1 MGKKKQAMKR
11 GGKVV
16 SRVMGGPM
24 KAKKKMA
31 GGGSAMKAKKK
42 MAGGGAAMRGK
53 KKMAGG
59 GMMNVSPRKA
69 MAMGMKGGG
78 AAMKGKK
85 KKAKKAKKRG

>member
-16 SRVMGGPM
+16 SRAMGGPM
-24 KAKKKMA
+24 KA
-31 GGGSAMKAKKK
+31 
-42 MAGGGAAMRGK
+42 K

-69 MAMGMKGGG
+69 LAMGAKPMKGGG
-78 AAMKGKK
+78 KVMKGKK